1 MSRRRARTAT
11 AKGRAAPSISP
22 PPPAPPAPRWLI
34 AIIAVAL
41 VAGIGVV
48 YEQTRH
54 FDFVHLDDPAYVSD
68 NPHVTAGLTA
78 DGIAWAFT
86 TGHAANWHPVTWI
99 SHMVDV
105 ELWGLDAGRHHLT
118 SVLLHMV
125 NAVLLFLL
133 IRRLTGALGP
143 SAFVA
148 AIFAVHPMHV
158 ESVAWIAERKDVL
171 SACFWIVTI
180 GAYAWY
186 VERPAASRFI
196 VVIVLFG
203 LGLMAKPMVVTL
215 PFVLLLLDWWPLGR
229 AIGAPVGATHSVP
242 RRLSWVAL
250 IREKIPLLVL
260 AAVSSV
266 VTVIAQQRG
275 GAVST
280 LEQVPFADRIGN
292 AIVSYVAYIGKL
304 VWPVNLT
311 MFYPRPATMTV
322 AAIAGIALAL
332 ALVSWWALRS
342 ARRRPYLTV
351 GWFWYLGVLVPVI
364 GLIQVGVQG
373 MADRYAYLPAIGLW
387 IAVAF
392 GAAELTTHRRQ
403 WRFAAMGLAAA
414 AVVALAVVA
423 HRQTQY
429 WKNNVTL
436 FARASQITLGQTP
449 AQAHRS
455 LGATL
460 LTERRFDEA
469 IAHFQELARLEPG
482 SAESH
487 VMLGSALAQA
497 GRLPEAI
504 DALTRAVGLAPG
516 SDSTHLAL
524 GLALARHGRSAEA
537 LRELTETLRLNPSS
551 TEARKAI
558 EALTRGR

>member
-1 MSRRRARTAT
+1 
-11 AKGRAAPSISP
+11 
-22 PPPAPPAPRWLI
+22 
-34 AIIAVAL
+34 
-41 VAGIGVV
+41 
-48 YEQTRH
+48 
-54 FDFVHLDDPAYVSD
+54 
-68 NPHVTAGLTA
+68 
-78 DGIAWAFT
+78 
-86 TGHAANWHPVTWI
+86 
-99 SHMVDV
+99 
-105 ELWGLDAGRHHLT
+105 
-118 SVLLHMV
+118 
-125 NAVLLFLL
+125 
-133 IRRLTGALGP
+133 
-143 SAFVA
+143 
-148 AIFAVHPMHV
+148 
-158 ESVAWIAERKDVL
+158 
-171 SACFWIVTI
+171 
-180 GAYAWY
+180 
-186 VERPAASRFI
+186 
-196 VVIVLFG
+196 
-203 LGLMAKPMVVTL
+203 
-215 PFVLLLLDWWPLGR
+215 
-229 AIGAPVGATHSVP
+229 
-242 RRLSWVAL
+242 
-250 IREKIPLLVL
+250 
-260 AAVSSV
+260 
-266 VTVIAQQRG
+266 
-275 GAVST
+275 
-280 LEQVPFADRIGN
+280 
-292 AIVSYVAYIGKL
+292 
-304 VWPVNLT
+304 

-322 AAIAGIALAL
+322 AAIASIALAL

-373 MADRYAYLPAIGLW
+373 MADRYAYLPSIGLW

-392 GAAELTTHRRQ
+392 GAAELTARRRQ

-482 SAESH
+482 NAESH
-487 VMLGSALAQA
+487 VMLGSALVQA